1 MPPIMKSPYAP
12 IATESLPRSAGL
24 ESVPLKPGTQHPGP
38 QWRHPTWVRQRSVAL
53 AVLGV
58 ALAAVVALL
67 GVALGVALAAVVVV
81 LGVALGGALAE
92 ETTAHKRRRRR
103 T

>member
-1 MPPIMKSPYAP
+1 M
-12 IATESLPRSAGL
+12 
-24 ESVPLKPGTQHPGP
+24 
-38 QWRHPTWVRQRSVAL
+38 RQRSVAL

-92 ETTAHKRRRRR
+92 ETKAHKKRRRR

>member
-1 MPPIMKSPYAP
+1 M
-12 IATESLPRSAGL
+12 
-24 ESVPLKPGTQHPGP
+24 
-38 QWRHPTWVRQRSVAL
+38 RQRSVAL

-81 LGVALGGALAE
+81 LEGVALGGALAE

>member
-1 MPPIMKSPYAP
+1 
-12 IATESLPRSAGL
+12 
-24 ESVPLKPGTQHPGP
+24 
-38 QWRHPTWVRQRSVAL
+38 L

-92 ETTAHKRRRRR
+92 ETKAHKKRRRR